1 MSLGVAA
8 EQAAESAETGALRAY
23 AHPLRLRMLSLL
35 TGAPMSA
42 AELSREL
49 EVTHA
54 NASYHLRVLARAGVV
69 TVAEEREVRGGQ
81 ERRYAIAWSQPHRE
95 HDPAERRQYMR
106 VLAEELVRRSAEG
119 LGNRRSDPRTLSS
132 DAELWVTR
140 EVWTDVVERIHAAV
154 VDLHE
159 AAQPPRT
166 RGTVRTSTTVAMFGM
181 TR

>member
-1 MSLGVAA
+1 MSLGVAQDQPD
-8 EQAAESAETGALRAY
+8 EGAETGALRAY

-35 TGAPMSA
+35 TAAPMSA

-49 EVTHA
+49 EITHA
-54 NASYHLRVLARAGVV
+54 NASYHLRVLARARVV

-81 ERRYAIAWSQPHRE
+81 ERRYAIAWNLPRRE
-95 HDPAERRQYMR
+95 HDPAERRQYFR
-106 VLAEELVRRSAEG
+106 VLAEELVRRSADEIPH
-119 LGNRRSDPRTLSS
+119 RRNSPRTLSS

-140 EVWTDVVERIHAAV
+140 EVWSDVVDRVHAAV
-154 VDLHE
+154 MDLHR

-166 RGTVRTSTTVAMFGM
+166 RGTIRTSTTMAMFGM